1 MAERSFHQKTM
12 NPHRHYIT
20 VIVLLVITITFL
32 SLLIA
37 VAYDMI
43 QRTTYI
49 EFEQDYD
56 WVDITSI
63 TLYPNLIKTDEWATI
78 TVKIE
83 SHAKTETLPQ
93 VMVHIQNSPEL
104 WEFENGLRGTGW
116 STLSPNEEGIMGL
129 RLKANDMAGTI
140 MTEII
145 VVRLIDD
152 DGTIIEE
159 KTLPIR
165 VEWQQ

>member
-1 MAERSFHQKTM
+1 MNPQETK
-12 NPHRHYIT
+12 NPHRHYIA
-20 VIVLLVITITFL
+20 VIVLLVVAISFL

-37 VAYDMI
+37 VGYDMI
-43 QRTTYI
+43 QRTTHI

-78 TVKIE
+78 TVQIE

-93 VMVHIQNSPEL
+93 VMVYIQNSPEL
-104 WEFENGLRGTGW
+104 WEFEDGMQGTGW

-152 DGTIIEE
+152 GTIIEE